1 MVTMAT
7 SVCDDITWECVRS
20 VTGDVCVEVV
30 REAELVRQEKL
41 EQLEKLVLAKRR
53 KRYWEK

>member
-1 MVTMAT
+1 MAT